1 MDKHE
6 KFDIE
11 EDWNN
16 FLWKIEEFKSY
27 MVEFFED
34 NAIKP
39 KVYFFNYIIRNKN
52 CQLIIIIIY
61 NKCTFF
67 ANNGV

>member
-6 KFDIE
+6 KSNIE

-16 FLWKIEEFKSY
+16 FLRKIEELKSY

-39 KVYFFNYIIRNKN
+39 KVYFSNCIIRNKN
-52 CQLIIIIIY
+52 CQPIIIITY